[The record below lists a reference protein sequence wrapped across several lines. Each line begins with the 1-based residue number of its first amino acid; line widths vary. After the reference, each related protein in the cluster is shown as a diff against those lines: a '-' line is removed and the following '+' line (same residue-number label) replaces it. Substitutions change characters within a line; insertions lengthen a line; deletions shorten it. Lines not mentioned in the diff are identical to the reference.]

1 MKLDAIPELWF
12 SDGNIVIRVG
22 ERVCRV
28 HQSILAANSPVLADV
43 FSVPQ
48 PRDGEMYEGL
58 PMMSFPDPPEEVLH
72 WLKSMLLLGYFEVY
86 PSRIHQDKLLATL
99 RLSHKYGV
107 QTLRQRAL
115 YHLSIAF
122 PNMGSDHT
130 TGFETSSAAVDGGR
144 TVEFFCRVHAVALE
158 IGARW
163 LLPSVIYN
171 IHSATYLDAEARAR
185 LPALM
190 TSQDMLR
197 LLEVGRLAL
206 THFMPHKLAPV
217 VEWEE
222 EGDDVCAFDGK
233 CEDAV
238 RRILE
243 KVFEQLVAHPLSFVD
258 LPDTFLTDY
267 PSGPPIKDLIGVV
280 ACKACE
286 NEFHRRYD
294 GACSY
299 YQYALADACGAT
311 PEDIHLGRALD
322 TGVSTD
328 VDGDHL

>member
-1 MKLDAIPELWF
+1 MKLETIPELWF
-12 SDGNIVIRVG
+12 PDGNIVIRVG

-28 HQSILAANSPVLADV
+28 HQSILAANSPVLADM

-86 PSRIHQDKLLATL
+86 PSHIHQDKLLATL

-122 PNMGSDHT
+122 PDTGSDHT
-130 TGFETSSAAVDGGR
+130 AGFKTSFAAIDGGC
-144 TVEFFCRVHAVALE
+144 TVEFFCRVHAIALE

-217 VEWEE
+217 VEWEK

-238 RRILE
+238 RRI
-243 KVFEQLVAHPLSFVD
+243 
-258 LPDTFLTDY
+258 
-267 PSGPPIKDLIGVV
+267 
-280 ACKACE
+280 
-286 NEFHRRYD
+286 
-294 GACSY
+294 
-299 YQYALADACGAT
+299 
-311 PEDIHLGRALD
+311 
-322 TGVSTD
+322 
-328 VDGDHL
+328 

>member
-1 MKLDAIPELWF
+1 MSLETIPDLWF
-12 SDGNIVIRVG
+12 PDGNIVIRVG

-28 HQSILAANSPVLADV
+28 HQSILAANSPVLADM

-86 PSRIHQDKLLATL
+86 PSRIAQDKLLATL

-107 QTLRQRAL
+107 QSLRQRAL

-122 PNMGSDHT
+122 PDMGSDR
-130 TGFETSSAAVDGGR
+130 AAASKSTPAAIDGGR
-144 TVEFFCRVHAVALE
+144 TVDFFCRVYAVALE

-163 LLPSVIYN
+163 LLPSVMYN

-190 TSQDMLR
+190 TSQAMLR
-197 LLEVGRLAL
+197 LLEVGRLVLA
-206 THFMPHKLAPV
+206 HFMPHKLAPV
-217 VEWEE
+217 IQWEE
-222 EGDDVCAFDGK
+222 EGDDVCAFGGE

-238 RRILE
+238 RRMGGIVCKNLKRGISTPAAAE
-243 KVFEQLVAHPLSFVD
+243 PRNRRMTSMNLQKRRTRSNESAC
-258 LPDTFLTDY
+258 LP
-267 PSGPPIKDLIGVV
+267 V
-280 ACKACE
+280 E
-286 NEFHRRYD
+286 
-294 GACSY
+294 
-299 YQYALADACGAT
+299 
-311 PEDIHLGRALD
+311 
-322 TGVSTD
+322 
-328 VDGDHL
+328 